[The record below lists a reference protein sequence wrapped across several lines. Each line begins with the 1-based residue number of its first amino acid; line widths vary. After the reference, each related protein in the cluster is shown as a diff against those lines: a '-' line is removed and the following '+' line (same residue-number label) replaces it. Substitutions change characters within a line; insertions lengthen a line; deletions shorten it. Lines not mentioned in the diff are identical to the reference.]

1 MIKTI
6 KKFKKGENKMIKTI
20 KNFIKKIKYPFHT
33 LTSIEKK
40 ILWQI
45 SFYLAEHHQE
55 KVITK
60 YLIDYIGIKNIR
72 FKRNKLHLELIRPG
86 IFIGK
91 KGSLI
96 KEIEDMLKEK
106 FERNIKIH
114 VYESKIENNYYYEY
128 MSDINTL

>member
-1 MIKTI
+1 M
-6 KKFKKGENKMIKTI
+6 KKLLQKI

-33 LTSIEKK
+33 LTGIEKE

-45 SFYLAEHHQE
+45 SFYLG
-55 KVITK
+55 TK
-60 YLIDYIGIKNIR
+60 YPQKDSNMDLITSIGIKNIQ
-72 FKRNKLHLELIRPG
+72 FKRNKLHLELMRPG

-91 KGSLI
+91 KGHLI

-106 FERNIKIH
+106 FGKNIKIY

-128 MSDINTL
+128 MSDISIL

>member
-1 MIKTI
+1 M
-6 KKFKKGENKMIKTI
+6 FKTI
-20 KNFIKKIKYPFHT
+20 KNLIKKIKYPFYT
-33 LTSIEKK
+33 LTGIEKE

-45 SFYLAEHHQE
+45 SFYLSENHP
-55 KVITK
+55 TK
-60 YLIDYIGIKNIR
+60 ALNQFLIDYIGIKNIK

-114 VYESKIENNYYYEY
+114 VYESKIENNYYYKY